1 MLRGLQIVMGAKEL
15 SARLDER
22 IRVHSESAR
31 AGELALFRDHLIQGE
46 TYTLSLADLRA
57 LDLVAGEATDN
68 AGRVIDGLKLTMT
81 GGELRA
87 LLVDAAKARVR
98 LADHWKKEAARAP
111 DDRKAGGKSRLPGRI
126 CEKEAERQEWRAEM
140 LTFLR
145 NHVDAAAT
153 YWLGRDDLEFGD
165 LLPEEPD
172 WLEEDELFDE
182 QAVAT

>member
-15 SARLDER
+15 SARLDGR
-22 IRVHSESAR
+22 IKVHSASAR
-31 AGELALFRDHLIQGE
+31 AGELALIRDHLVQGE
-46 TYTLSLADLRA
+46 TYTLGLADLRA
-57 LDLVAGEATDN
+57 LDLLAGEATAN
-68 AGRVIDGLKLTMT
+68 AARVIDGLKLTMT

-140 LTFLR
+140 LAFLEA
-145 NHVDAAAT
+145 HVDGSAT

-172 WLEEDELFDE
+172 WLEEAELLGDSV
-182 QAVAT
+182 VAP